1 MGALARMP
9 SVLNQRLRGAWDVF
23 MKPVGRGLTRTGI
36 SPDAITVMGVLV
48 QGWAAYLILEGR
60 LFAAGLVSVLAGLF
74 DTLDGAVAKA
84 QDRRSQFGALLDS
97 TTDRLS
103 DALFFLPLVWLYG
116 VRPDVAERED
126 LLVVGLAMAGLVFS
140 FLVSYVK
147 ARAEGLGFECK
158 VGIAERLERLAI
170 MILGLLFDVVLA
182 ALVVLTALSAITFFQ
197 RLFHVRKQAALRAAS

>member
-1 MGALARMP
+1 
-9 SVLNQRLRGAWDVF
+9 
-23 MKPVGRGLTRTGI
+23 MKPVGRALLRTGV
-36 SPDAITVMGVLV
+36 SPDAITIMGVV
-48 QGWAAYLILEGR
+48 IQGIAGYLILEGR
-60 LFAAGLVSVLAGLF
+60 LFLAGLVATVAALF
-74 DTLDGAVAKA
+74 DALDGAVAKA
-84 QDRRSQFGALLDS
+84 RNRKSTFGALLDS

-126 LLVVGLAMAGLVFS
+126 LWVVALAMAALVFS

-170 MILGLLFDVVLA
+170 MILGLLFDVVLG
-182 ALVVLTALSAITFFQ
+182 ALVVLTALSAVTFVQ
-197 RLFHVRKQAALRAAS
+197 RLLHVRKQASLRAAS

>member
-1 MGALARMP
+1 M
-9 SVLNQRLRGAWDVF
+9 LNQRLRGGWDVF
-23 MKPVGRGLTRTGI
+23 IKPVGRGLMKTGV
-36 SPDAITVMGVLV
+36 SPDVITVMGVVV
-48 QGWAAYLILEGR
+48 QGGAAYLIIEGH
-60 LFAAGLVSVLAGLF
+60 LVWAGLVSIVAGIF
-74 DTLDGAVAKA
+74 DILDGAVAKA
-84 QDRRSQFGALLDS
+84 QNRKSQFGALLDS

-126 LLVVGLAMAGLVFS
+126 LVVVALAMAALVFS

-170 MILGLLFDVVLA
+170 MIIGLLFDMVLV
-182 ALVVLTALSAITFFQ
+182 ALVVLATLSAITFFQ
-197 RLFHVRKQAALRAAS
+197 RLFHVRKQASLRAAS